1 MFLQTSF
8 YLIYMILVC
17 FRDYETIK
25 FILKQLCMDYLGS
38 KILHYFGSIF
48 IYSFALFFFT
58 ITRDHYRYDTRRPL
72 CANMPLNNFFVIHS
86 AEQDIVTP
94 TA

>member
-17 FRDYETIK
+17 FTDYETIK

-38 KILHYFGSIF
+38 KILHYFWEHF
-48 IYSFALFFFT
+48 YLFFCFV
-58 ITRDHYRYDTRRPL
+58 RLYKNKGPL
-72 CANMPLNNFFVIHS
+72 SL
-86 AEQDIVTP
+86 
-94 TA
+94 